1 MKQISSIKTID
12 QYKRVYI
19 PDAILE
25 ELGVEV
31 GSNVAWMQC
40 EDDGHFMLKKVNVE
54 IVDYVWLMIY

>member
-1 MKQISSIKTID
+1 MKQIISIKTVD

-19 PDAILE
+19 PDMILE

-40 EDDGHFMLKKVNVE
+40 EDDGSFMLKKVNVE
-54 IVDYVWLMIY
+54 IVD

>member
-12 QYKRVYI
+12 QYKRIYI

-54 IVDYVWLMIY
+54 IVD

>member
-31 GSNVAWMQC
+31 GSNVASMQC
-40 EDDGHFMLKKVNVE
+40 EEDGHFMLKKVNVE
-54 IVDYVWLMIY
+54 IVD